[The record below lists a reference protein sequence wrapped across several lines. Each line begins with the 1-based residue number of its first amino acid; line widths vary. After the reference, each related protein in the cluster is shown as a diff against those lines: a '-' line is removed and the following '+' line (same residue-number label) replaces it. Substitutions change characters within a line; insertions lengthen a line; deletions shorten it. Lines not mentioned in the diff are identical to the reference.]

1 MKLALLT
8 LLCTLSALAQWPTSP
23 SENLLIC
30 NHAGEQALPK
40 IAALSDGG
48 CYITWLDHTA
58 DNYDIYLQ
66 RLDADGV
73 PQWTDPCGILVSD
86 HPQSTSLTDWD
97 MAVDASDNCI
107 IAINDIRDGDDRD
120 ITVYSIGPN
129 QEFLWGADGITI
141 SSNDGFEPDPRIVA
155 MREGDVVFAWQEE
168 SVIHLRRLN
177 RQGVDVFSPQT
188 ITITNANPLSI
199 PRICEAD
206 DGSVI
211 LSYLIQQGTGFGA
224 PRHIYL
230 QKFSAT
236 GELLWQDGG
245 APVMTTNGIGIQM
258 RPDVIHDGEGGAY
271 SFWYDTRNN
280 VHHVFVQHLNDDANP
295 LMQENG
301 IQVDLS
307 AAELQMSPSAVLA
320 DDGIV
325 VFYQSSNTN
334 QSQGGVQAQK
344 LEPTGN
350 FLWNTA
356 GITITPLS
364 PEPCFNVRAFR
375 QGDNFGVFYSQYAQG
390 SAINTVLRAS
400 QLSSAGEPTW
410 TPTITDL
417 CNVNSEKG
425 RPFACV
431 NSFNQII
438 AAWPDSRSAT
448 MDIYVQNV
456 NSDGTLGP
464 NTILP
469 PAITITSPEE
479 GGVVNDAEIDL
490 VFEVENYIIHPDF
503 GDGYVLIQIND
514 QDPEL
519 TNWVQP
525 YPITLHQGENTIIV
539 EIVDLEFLPLE
550 PRVMDSVHVSFV
562 ALNPS
567 ITITSPTQDTL
578 SFDIPIYI
586 HFEVNDFV
594 VADSGGDGHV
604 RVTNI
609 RNFWAQPSD
618 TFVFEHFSL
627 DSVDAH
633 LGFAATNRI
642 RVSLVDNNGN
652 EFDPQVVDSITI
664 DFGTIS
670 AYPIPDGRPTE
681 FAISS
686 AYPNP
691 FNSTLTI
698 QYDVPN
704 QASIS
709 LGVYDLLGRN
719 VATLYEGS
727 REPGRHQIQWHADD
741 AASGVYFVRLNT
753 TQVSQSHKVLLLK

>member
-1 MKLALLT
+1 MKLVLLT
-8 LLCTLSALAQWPTSP
+8 LLCALSALAQWPTSP

-40 IAALSDGG
+40 IAALSEGG
-48 CYITWLDHTA
+48 CYIAWLDHA
-58 DNYDIYLQ
+58 SGNYDIYLQ
-66 RLDADGV
+66 RLDAEGV
-73 PQWTDPCGILVSD
+73 PQWTDPCGILISD

-97 MAVDASDNCI
+97 IAVDAADNCI
-107 IAINDIRDGDDRD
+107 IAINDIRNGDDRD
-120 ITVYSIGPN
+120 ITVYNIGPQ
-129 QEFLWGADGITI
+129 QEFVWGADGITI
-141 SSNDGFEPDPRIVA
+141 STNDGFEPDPRIVA

-168 SVIHLRRLN
+168 NVIHLRRLN
-177 RQGVDVFSPQT
+177 SEGSDVFTPQT
-188 ITITNANPLSI
+188 ITITHANPLSI

-236 GELLWQDGG
+236 GQLLWQDGG
-245 APVMTTNGIGIQM
+245 IPVMTTNGIGIQM
-258 RPDVIHDGEGGAY
+258 RPDVIHDGAGGAY

-280 VHHVFVQHLNDDANP
+280 VHHVFVQHLNNDGNP

-320 DDGIV
+320 EDGIV
-325 VFYQSSNTN
+325 VFYQITNTN

-364 PEPCFNVRAFR
+364 TEPCFNVRAFN

-400 QLSSAGEPTW
+400 QLGPTGDPTW

-438 AAWPDSRSAT
+438 AAWPDSRTAT

-464 NTILP
+464 NPILP
-469 PAITITSPEE
+469 PAITIVSPEE
-479 GGVVNDAEIDL
+479 DEIVNEAEIDL

-525 YPITLHQGENTIIV
+525 YPVTLHQGENTIIV

-550 PRVMDSVHVSFV
+550 PRVMDSVHFSYVETFPSIMITAPQPGLLIDSVTISFV
-562 ALNPS
+562 VS
-567 ITITSPTQDTL
+567 
-578 SFDIPIYI
+578 
-586 HFEVNDFV
+586 DFV
-594 VADSGGDGHV
+594 VAETGGDGFV
-604 RVTNI
+604 RLEFIPV
-609 RNFWAQPSD
+609 QGGD
-618 TFVFEHFSL
+618 TYSADYFDAEPIFVQFIEIGVYGQYFL
-627 DSVDAH
+627 A
-633 LGFAATNRI
+633 LT
-642 RVSLVDNNGN
+642 LVDNSG
-652 EFDPQVVDSITI
+652 EPLVPSVGDTILVSTTTTDVDALPASV
-664 DFGTIS
+664 
-670 AYPIPDGRPTE
+670 PTS
-681 FAISS
+681 FSISS

-719 VATLYEGS
+719 VTTLFEGT
-727 REPGRHQIQWHADD
+727 REPGRHTLQWHAEG
-741 AASGVYFVRLNT
+741 AVSGVYFIRLNS
-753 TQVSQSHKVLLLK
+753 QYVSQTHKTLLLK